1 MNSPYEVIIRPVVT
15 ERSFDLME
23 QGKYTFEVARTAPK
37 EEIRNAVEKLFGVHV
52 VKVNTINVKPKNR
65 RVRYAMGKTRRWKKA
80 IDTVARGETIEIFAN
95 DGVDVISE

>member
-37 EEIRNAVEKLFGVHV
+37 EEIRDAVQKLFNVHV
-52 VKVNTINVKPKNR
+52 VKVNTVNVKPKNR
-65 RVRYAMGKTRRWKKA
+65 RVRYVAGNTRSWKKA
-80 IDTVARGETIEIFAN
+80 IVTLAPGETIEVFAN
-95 DGVDVISE
+95 NEVNIVA

>member
-37 EEIRNAVEKLFGVHV
+37 EEIRDAVQKLFNVHV
-52 VKVNTINVKPKNR
+52 VKVNTVNVKPKNR
-65 RVRYAMGKTRRWKKA
+65 RVRYVAGKTRAWKKA
-80 IDTVARGETIEIFAN
+80 IVTLAPGETIEVFAN
-95 DGVDVISE
+95 NEVNIVE